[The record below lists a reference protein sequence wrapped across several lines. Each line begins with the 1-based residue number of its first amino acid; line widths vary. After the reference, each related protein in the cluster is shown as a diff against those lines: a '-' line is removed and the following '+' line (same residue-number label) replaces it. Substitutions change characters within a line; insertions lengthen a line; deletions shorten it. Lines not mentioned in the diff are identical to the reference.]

1 MITFYKFNISTSFFP
16 IFSNKFVFYVENLT
30 NIITYILKIITEL
43 LEYLFIFKYPNID
56 LWRSKKKF

>member
-1 MITFYKFNISTSFFP
+1 MISFFP
-16 IFSNKFVFYVENLT
+16 IFSNKFVFYVESLT